1 MRVKIVSDL
10 HWDYNCKKFN
20 QEIEYGFEK
29 ELNNV
34 DLLLICGDMGSNH
47 QLESNYLNKLKNK
60 LNNIIV
66 ACVAGNHLGYAKPL
80 NYIGATPVE
89 TMRLELRKHF
99 CDKPIYYLENEYFS
113 LGDYIVAGCTL
124 YTDFSLYGNSNKS
137 GNEAM
142 YNINDF
148 RTVFTI
154 NYDEGLIRHVHYTDY
169 IKWHNKSKEFIEQLC
184 NKFQD
189 KKIILLTHFLVT
201 PKSLNV
207 KYTGNITN
215 PYYCTDLEK
224 FISQF
229 NNIKLIACGH
239 SHGSSYKHIKKIPV
253 ILEPYGYYD
262 IDHQI
267 LPESYFGYDLILKD

>member
-1 MRVKIVSDL
+1 MNIKIVSDL
-10 HWDYNCKKFN
+10 HYDYNSYVFDTSVH
-20 QEIEYGFEK
+20 YGFEDD
-29 ELNNV
+29 LQDT
-34 DLLLICGDMGSNH
+34 DLLLICGDTGSNH
-47 QLESNYLNKLKNK
+47 EIETNYLNRLKKKLSNT
-60 LNNIIV
+60 IV
-66 ACVAGNHLGYAKPL
+66 ACVAGNHLGYEKPL

-89 TMRLELRKHF
+89 TMRLELRKQF

-124 YTDFSLYGNSNKS
+124 YTDFSLYGNSDKS
-137 GNEAM
+137 GNNAI
-142 YNINDF
+142 YSINDF

-154 NYDEGLIRHVHYTDY
+154 NYDEGLIRNVHYTDY

-207 KYTGNITN
+207 KYTGDITN

-229 NNIKLIACGH
+229 DNIKLIACGH
-239 SHGSSYKHIKKIPV
+239 SHGSNRSYIGDIPV

-262 IDHQI
+262 RDHQI
-267 LPESYFGYDLILKD
+267 LPENYFGYDIVLT